1 MAGEATKYE
10 QFLKYMISLGEIFS
24 KEITDTLL
32 QFYWMVL
39 KDFAEEEITNAFNR
53 VTLTLKF
60 FPKPAELLE
69 IIQGNQNDKA
79 MMAWEKVFNTISRIG
94 TYQSVEFD
102 DPVIHSTIE
111 LMGGW
116 VELGNITTDEIKWKQ
131 KEFEKIYLVMV
142 RKKKH
147 PEHLAGITEK
157 ENFRKG
163 LAGYI
168 PEPVFIGERKQLSQP
183 SLELVGARE

>member
-10 QFLKYMISLGEIFS
+10 QFVKYMISLGEIFS
-24 KEITDTLL
+24 KEITGTLL

-39 KDFAEEEITNAFNR
+39 KDFCEEEIKSAFNR
-53 VTLTLKF
+53 ATLTLKF

-79 MMAWEKVFNTISRIG
+79 MIAWEKVFNAIGRIG
-94 TYQSVEFD
+94 PYQSVVFD

-116 VELGNITTDEIKWKQ
+116 IELGNITTDEIKWKQ

-147 PEHLAGITEK
+147 PEHLAGIGEK
-157 ENFRKG
+157 ENFKKG
-163 LAGYI
+163 LHQYI
-168 PEPVFIGERKQLSQP
+168 PDPIFIGERKQLP
-183 SLELVGARE
+183 KPTLELMEVS